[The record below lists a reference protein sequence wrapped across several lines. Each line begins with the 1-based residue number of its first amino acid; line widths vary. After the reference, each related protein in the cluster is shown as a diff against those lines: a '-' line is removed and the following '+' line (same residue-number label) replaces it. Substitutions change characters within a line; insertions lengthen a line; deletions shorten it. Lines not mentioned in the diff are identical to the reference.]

1 MKTSYKINFTVDGQ
15 ARYKTAKNLASAI
28 DMARQIHAAQGYTHV
43 SITRSGK
50 LIEWTV

>member
-15 ARYKTAKNLASAI
+15 SRYQTAKNLESSI
-28 DMARQIHAAQGYTHV
+28 IMARELNAAQGYTNV
-43 SITRSGK
+43 SITQSGK